1 MPAGAARHMSVFVRT
16 SRLRTT
22 LVLAGAL
29 FGAPASADTPQKVV
43 LMNLCTDQLA
53 MRIAAARYPTNPG
66 RAEAIMSHPVV
77 AALREGG
84 EAGGLTDHD
93 WVCATP
99 FALRAIDQIT
109 DLRRRPEEHIP

>member
-1 MPAGAARHMSVFVRT
+1 MSVFVRT

-43 LMNLCTDQLA
+43 SMNLCSDQLA
-53 MRIAAARYPTNPG
+53 MRIAAARYQTNLV
-66 RAEAIMSHPVV
+66 RAKAIMSHPVV

-84 EAGGLTDHD
+84 ETGGLTDHD
-93 WVCATP
+93 WVCGTP
-99 FALRAIDQIT
+99 FVVRAIEQIT
-109 DLRRRPEEHIP
+109 DLRGRPEERIP